1 MVDRQHPSLSI
12 VRQCWLLGISRSS
25 LYYQPVSVSP
35 QDLNLMRLLDQQYLA
50 TPFYGSRRMMV
61 WLRRQGYA
69 VGRKRVQR
77 LMRAMGL
84 QAIYRRPRTSQ
95 RQGIRSILTCC
106 GGWKLTGLIRS
117 GRRTLPTCPCSGGL
131 CTLRLRSGQAL
142 VAIMDWHSRYVLAWR
157 LSNTLESDFCVEALE
172 AALKKGVPEIFNTD
186 QSLP

>member
-35 QDLNLMRLLDQQYLA
+35 EDLNLMRLLDQQYLA

-95 RQGIRSILTCC
+95 PAPGHKVYPYLLR
-106 GGWKLTGLIRS
+106 GLEINRVNQVWTADITYLPMQRGFMYPS
-117 GRRTLPTCPCSGGL
+117 ATLRAGSGGHH
-131 CTLRLRSGQAL
+131 G
-142 VAIMDWHSRYVLAWR
+142 LA
-157 LSNTLESDFCVEALE
+157 
-172 AALKKGVPEIFNTD
+172 
-186 QSLP
+186 